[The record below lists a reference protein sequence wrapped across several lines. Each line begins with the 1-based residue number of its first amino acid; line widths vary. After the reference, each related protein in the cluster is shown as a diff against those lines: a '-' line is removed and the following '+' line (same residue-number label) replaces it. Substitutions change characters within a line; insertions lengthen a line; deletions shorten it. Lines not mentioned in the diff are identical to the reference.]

1 MKNTPDLACSISQ
14 IRMFLAAAETGSF
27 SEAAE
32 AMHVEQSTF
41 SRRISTLE
49 DSLGLPLFDR
59 SARPLRLTAE
69 GQLLRDTWSGLLAQ
83 LDLSLE
89 RAHALHRRRSGRL
102 TVCTIDSAN
111 IQSEVLDA
119 SRQMLHDFS
128 DISISLEYV
137 RLSHWRHLLLS
148 DEADISLTTR
158 FEALAL
164 DGQFTSEAIF
174 TFPKLVCMLRTNP
187 LSGRSGVS
195 LSDLRD
201 MEFIVIDQE
210 ESPEYAAYVRG
221 LCQAHGFTPRFSTP
235 ISNAHGFAGALQRP
249 DQVFLC
255 DRLLRGYDDPLFRVF
270 PLPDVES
277 GLYAVWRSGNENPY
291 IPAFIQRLR
300 SCFRHSS

>member
-1 MKNTPDLACSISQ
+1 MKNTPELSCSVPQ

-41 SRRISTLE
+41 SRRIATLE
-49 DSLGLPLFDR
+49 SSLGLPLFDR

-69 GQLLRDTWSGLLAQ
+69 GQLLYDAWTGLLAQ
-83 LDLSLE
+83 LDISLE
-89 RAHALHRRRSGRL
+89 RAHAIHRRRGGRL
-102 TVCTIDSAN
+102 AVCTIDSAN

-119 SRQMLHDFS
+119 SRQMLHDFP
-128 DISISLEYV
+128 DLAVSLEYV

-148 DEADISLTTR
+148 DEADISLTAR
-158 FEALAL
+158 FEAQAL
-164 DGQFTSEAIF
+164 DDRFVSEIIF
-174 TFPKLVCMLRTNP
+174 PFPKLVCMLRSNP
-187 LSGRSGVS
+187 LSVRSTIS

-210 ESPEYAAYVRG
+210 ESPEYAAYVRN
-221 LCQAHGFTPRFSTP
+221 LCQAHGYLPRFSTP

-249 DQVFLC
+249 DQVFIC
-255 DRLLRGYDDPLFRVF
+255 DRLLRGYDAPLIRAF

-277 GLYAVWRSGNENPY
+277 GLYAVWRRGNKSPY

-300 SCFRHSS
+300 GCFRSDS